1 MIKGIGASSGIAIAK
16 AYKLVMPDLTVTKV
30 TVENVEAEIKK
41 YDDAMTQTAKE
52 LESIKEAAAK
62 NLSAEEAA
70 KIFINQVKEKPNSIL
85 GLATG
90 STPVRMYEL
99 LREDHEKNHTS
110 YKDVK
115 SYNLDEYF
123 GLDASHPQSYHYFM
137 YKNLFNGIDIKD
149 ENVHVPCGQGNIQEN
164 CDKYNKMLAE
174 NPIDIQLLGIGSN
187 GHIGFNEPGTDF
199 NSKTHYVDL
208 KESTIKDNA
217 RLFFNGDEDAV
228 PKQAIS
234 MGIQNIMDAKSVV
247 LIACG
252 KNKEDAV
259 KGMIEG
265 PVTPELPASVLQN
278 HKDVTVI
285 IDKAAAALLE
295 KEY

>member
-1 MIKGIGASSGIAIAK
+1 MKVIIVKNYEEAS
-16 AYKLVMPDLTVTKV
+16 
-30 TVENVEAEIKK
+30 
-41 YDDAMTQTAKE
+41 Q
-52 LESIKEAAAK
+52 
-62 NLSAEEAA
+62 EAA
-70 KIFINQVKEKPNSIL
+70 KIFINQVKENPQSIL

-90 STPVRMYEL
+90 STPIRMYEL

-174 NPIDIQLLGIGSN
+174 NPVDIQLLGIGSN

-199 NSKTHYVDL
+199 DSRTHYVDL
-208 KESTIKDNA
+208 KESTIQDNA
-217 RLFFNGDEDAV
+217 RLFFDGDVNAV

-234 MGIQNIMDAKSVV
+234 MGIQNIMEAKKVL

-259 KGMIEG
+259 KGMIE
-265 PVTPELPASVLQN
+265 
-278 HKDVTVI
+278 
-285 IDKAAAALLE
+285 
-295 KEY
+295 

>member
-1 MIKGIGASSGIAIAK
+1 M
-16 AYKLVMPDLTVTKV
+16 KV
-30 TVENVEAEIKK
+30 IIVEN
-41 YDDAMTQTAKE
+41 Y
-52 LESIKEAAAK
+52 
-62 NLSAEEAA
+62 EEASQKA
-70 KIFINQVKEKPNSIL
+70 ADIMLEVVKNKPTANL

-90 STPVRMYEL
+90 STPIKMYEL
-99 LREDHEKNHTS
+99 MVKDHEKNHTS

-252 KNKEDAV
+252 KNKENAV

>member
-1 MIKGIGASSGIAIAK
+1 
-16 AYKLVMPDLTVTKV
+16 
-30 TVENVEAEIKK
+30 
-41 YDDAMTQTAKE
+41 
-52 LESIKEAAAK
+52 
-62 NLSAEEAA
+62 
-70 KIFINQVKEKPNSIL
+70 
-85 GLATG
+85 
-90 STPVRMYEL
+90 
-99 LREDHEKNHTS
+99 
-110 YKDVK
+110 
-115 SYNLDEYF
+115 
-123 GLDASHPQSYHYFM
+123 M

-252 KNKEDAV
+252 KNKENAV

-278 HKDVTVI
+278 HKDVTVV

>member
-1 MIKGIGASSGIAIAK
+1 MKVIIVKNYEEAS
-16 AYKLVMPDLTVTKV
+16 
-30 TVENVEAEIKK
+30 
-41 YDDAMTQTAKE
+41 Q
-52 LESIKEAAAK
+52 
-62 NLSAEEAA
+62 EAA

-164 CDKYNKMLAE
+164 CDEYNKMLAE

-187 GHIGFNEPGTDF
+187 GHIGFNEPGTSFDAV
-199 NSKTHYVDL
+199 THKVDL
-208 KESTIKDNA
+208 KQSTIEDNA
-217 RLFFNGDEDAV
+217 RLFFDGKIDDV

-234 MGIQNIMDAKSVV
+234 MGIKNIMNAKSI
-247 LIACG
+247 LILAFG
-252 KNKEDAV
+252 KGKAEAV

-265 PVTPELPASVLQN
+265 PVTTDLPASVLQN
-278 HKDVTVI
+278 HDDVTVI
-285 IDKAAAALLE
+285 IDKDAASLLT
-295 KEY
+295 K

>member
-1 MIKGIGASSGIAIAK
+1 M
-16 AYKLVMPDLTVTKV
+16 KV
-30 TVENVEAEIKK
+30 IVV
-41 YDDAMTQTAKE
+41 
-52 LESIKEAAAK
+52 K
-62 NLSAEEAA
+62 NYEEASQKA
-70 KIFINQVKEKPNSIL
+70 CEIMLDIVKSNPQANL

-99 LREDHEKNHTS
+99 MREDHKKNGTS
-110 YKDVK
+110 YKDIK
-115 SYNLDEYF
+115 TFNLDEYF
-123 GLDASHPQSYHYFM
+123 GLDQSHPQSYHYFM
-137 YKNLFNGIDIKD
+137 CHNLFNELDINM
-149 ENVHVPCGQGNIQEN
+149 ENVHVPKGQGNIDEE
-164 CDKYNKMLAE
+164 CESYNKLLQE

>member
-1 MIKGIGASSGIAIAK
+1 M
-16 AYKLVMPDLTVTKV
+16 KV
-30 TVENVEAEIKK
+30 IIVENYEEAS
-41 YDDAMTQTAKE
+41 Q
-52 LESIKEAAAK
+52 
-62 NLSAEEAA
+62 EAA

-164 CDKYNKMLAE
+164 CDKYNKMLADKIE
-174 NPIDIQLLGIGSN
+174 YYKETGEMLKNTPAQYKKE
-187 GHIGFNEPGTDF
+187 FEW
-199 NSKTHYVDL
+199 L
-208 KESTIKDNA
+208 KEVDSLALANA
-217 RLFFNGDEDAV
+217 
-228 PKQAIS
+228 Q
-234 MGIQNIMDAKSVV
+234 QN
-247 LIACG
+247 
-252 KNKEDAV
+252 
-259 KGMIEG
+259 
-265 PVTPELPASVLQN
+265 
-278 HKDVTVI
+278 
-285 IDKAAAALLE
+285 LE
-295 KEY
+295 KAYKIKLIRK